1 MAAALRTFVLRGD
14 NNAQALWAFLKG
26 NWRQMADAGKPLA
39 ISVAEHRAQ
48 RSTQANKKYWATL
61 NDIAENAWLDGRQ
74 YSSAAWHCYFASRF
88 IGCEDL
94 PGGGTTAIS
103 TTTLNVEEFNAYL
116 ERILHFAATE
126 LGVELI

>member
-1 MAAALRTFVLRGD
+1 MAQALRTFVLRD
-14 NNAQALWAFLKG
+14 DSNAQAFWGFLKN
-26 NWRQMADAGKPLA
+26 NWRQMASAGKPLA
-39 ISVAEHRAQ
+39 VSVTEHRAQ

-74 YSSAAWHCYFASRF
+74 YSSAAWHAYFAARF

-116 ERILHFAATE
+116 ERIMHFAATE
-126 LGVELI
+126 LGVELV